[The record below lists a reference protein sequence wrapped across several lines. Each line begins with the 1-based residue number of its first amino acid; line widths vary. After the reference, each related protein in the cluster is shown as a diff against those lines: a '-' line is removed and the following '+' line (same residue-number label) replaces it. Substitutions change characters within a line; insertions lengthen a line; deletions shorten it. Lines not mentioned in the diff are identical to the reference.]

1 MRNTYER
8 RVPRPVPQ
16 YTDVD
21 PAKMDPLDGAPWL
34 GHLPSPTKVGGK
46 AMDQYQSREQLD

>member
-16 YTDVD
+16 YSDVD